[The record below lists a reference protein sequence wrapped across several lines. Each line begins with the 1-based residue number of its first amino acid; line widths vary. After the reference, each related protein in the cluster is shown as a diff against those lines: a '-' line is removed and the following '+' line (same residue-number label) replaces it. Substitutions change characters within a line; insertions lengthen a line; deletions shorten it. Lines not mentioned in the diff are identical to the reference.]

1 MKRLL
6 KKIAAVIA
14 TAAIAVSAL
23 VIPTTTA
30 NAAGVFDNAIKME
43 QLEYYTK
50 NLEEDSTTYFKIT
63 LPSDGKLILR
73 CSKAAG
79 GIIVETKCSI
89 LNTNAETVSNTW
101 EMRNNW
107 QGEQELKKGTYY
119 VKILSYENQTLE
131 DFYYTFTPTDK
142 PSVKLSITL
151 KKGQTLQLGSILENS
166 KSKTTWL
173 STKKTVAT
181 VSSKGLVTAKKTG
194 KTTIRATLDSG
205 EYAEITV
212 KVTK

>member
-30 NAAGVFDNAIKME
+30 SAVGVFDNAIKME

-50 NLEEDSTTYFKIT
+50 NLEEGSITYFKIT

-73 CSKAAG
+73 CSKA
-79 GIIVETKCSI
+79 VECGWTKCCL
-89 LNTNAETVSNTW
+89 LNSNAETVSDNWNMYGNW
-101 EMRNNW
+101 EDGRD
-107 QGEQELKKGTYY
+107 LKKGTYY
-119 VKILSYENQTLE
+119 AKITSGTKQTLE
-131 DFYYTFTPTDK
+131 DFYYTFIPTDK

>member
-6 KKIAAVIA
+6 KKIVAVIA

-23 VIPTTTA
+23 VMPTTTA
-30 NAAGVFDNAIKME
+30 SAAGVFDNAIKME

-50 NLEEDSTTYFKIT
+50 NLEEESITYFKIT

-73 CSKAAG
+73 CSKAVGAG
-79 GIIVETKCSI
+79 WTRCCL
-89 LNTNAETVSNTW
+89 LNSNAETVSDNW
-101 EMRNNW
+101 RMGNNW
-107 QGEQELKKGTYY
+107 EDGQDLKKGTYY
-119 VKILSYENQTLE
+119 AKITSGTKQTLE

>member
-23 VIPTTTA
+23 VMPTTTA
-30 NAAGVFDNAIKME
+30 SAAGVFDNAIKME

-50 NLEEDSTTYFKIT
+50 NLGKGSITYFKIT

-73 CSKAAG
+73 CSKAIGAG
-79 GIIVETKCSI
+79 WTHCCL
-89 LNTNAETVSNTW
+89 LNSNAETVSDDWNMHDNW
-101 EMRNNW
+101 EASKD
-107 QGEQELKKGTYY
+107 LKKGTYY
-119 VKILSYENQTLE
+119 AKISATEQTLE

>member
-1 MKRLL
+1 MH
-6 KKIAAVIA
+6 
-14 TAAIAVSAL
+14 
-23 VIPTTTA
+23 
-30 NAAGVFDNAIKME
+30 DNWEA
-43 QLEYYTK
+43 
-50 NLEEDSTTYFKIT
+50 
-63 LPSDGKLILR
+63 
-73 CSKAAG
+73 SKD
-79 GIIVETKCSI
+79 
-89 LNTNAETVSNTW
+89 
-101 EMRNNW
+101 
-107 QGEQELKKGTYY
+107 LKKGTYY
-119 VKILSYENQTLE
+119 AKISATEQTLE

>member
-14 TAAIAVSAL
+14 TAAIALSAL
-23 VIPTTTA
+23 VMPTTTA
-30 NAAGVFDNAIKME
+30 SAAGVFDNAIKME

-50 NLEEDSTTYFKIT
+50 NLGKGSITYFKIT

-73 CSKAAG
+73 CSKAIGAG
-79 GIIVETKCSI
+79 WTHCCL
-89 LNTNAETVSNTW
+89 LNSNAETVSDDWNMHDNW
-101 EMRNNW
+101 EASKD
-107 QGEQELKKGTYY
+107 LKKGTYY
-119 VKILSYENQTLE
+119 AKISATEQTLE